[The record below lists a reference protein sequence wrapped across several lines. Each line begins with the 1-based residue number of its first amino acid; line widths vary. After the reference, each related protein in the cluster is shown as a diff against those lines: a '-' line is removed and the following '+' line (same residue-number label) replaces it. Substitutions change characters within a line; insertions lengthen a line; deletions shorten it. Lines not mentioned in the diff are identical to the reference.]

1 MYTHIHLKNTYTFR
15 KISVILLSSMY
26 RYTYLT
32 NLYYNTYMTIIFSR
46 YIINYYLI
54 KKINL
59 RVFKFIKDGST
70 KWIENGIYFLLQ
82 YFITFLFK
90 LLYLN
95 TFFSWISLFHNQAI
109 TEKKRIIQ
117 NKVNCYIELMTF
129 YSSTT
134 YDFLAGNQRHL
145 LSINM

>member
-1 MYTHIHLKNTYTFR
+1 MYIECVHTYTFKKYTFR

-59 RVFKFIKDGST
+59 RVFKFIKDGFT

-95 TFFSWISLFHNQAI
+95 TFFFMNLIVSQSSNHW
-109 TEKKRIIQ
+109 KKK
-117 NKVNCYIELMTF
+117 NNSK
-129 YSSTT
+129 
-134 YDFLAGNQRHL
+134 
-145 LSINM
+145 

>member
-1 MYTHIHLKNTYTFR
+1 MYTHIHLENTHITFR

-82 YFITFLFK
+82 YFITFLNYYISI
-90 LLYLN
+90 L
-95 TFFSWISLFHNQAI
+95 FFSWISLFHNQAI

-117 NKVNCYIELMTF
+117 SKVNCYIELMTF

>member
-32 NLYYNTYMTIIFSR
+32 LYYNTYMTIIFSR

-82 YFITFLFK
+82 YFITFLNYYISI
-90 LLYLN
+90 L
-95 TFFSWISLFHNQAI
+95 FFSWISLFHNQAI

-117 NKVNCYIELMTF
+117 SKVNCYIELMTF

-145 LSINM
+145 LSIKM

>member
-1 MYTHIHLKNTYTFR
+1 MYIECTWLRMYTHIHLKNTYTFR

-95 TFFSWISLFHNQAI
+95 TFFFMNLIVSQSSNHW
-109 TEKKRIIQ
+109 KKK
-117 NKVNCYIELMTF
+117 NNSK
-129 YSSTT
+129 
-134 YDFLAGNQRHL
+134 
-145 LSINM
+145 